1 MVLKVYGS
9 DVTTCTRRIATIL
22 HELQVPFELI
32 KIDLKNKQNKT
43 EEFKKYQPF
52 GQIPYIVR
60 FSCFPSA
67 RLLVLLSAS
76 AQDDDGFILF
86 ETRAIG
92 RYLVAKH
99 QAGAG
104 LELIPSDPKKHALFE
119 QAAAFEQSNFDPAGS
134 EIGLQFHL
142 RRLGW
147 GFDQAVVDK
156 NMPLFEQRL
165 EGYNTILGKTRYLAG
180 DELTLADLF
189 HLPIAPFV
197 AEGSDVFEKYPNVAC
212 WVKELSARPSWL
224 AYKDGVVSTLA
235 Y

>member
-1 MVLKVYGS
+1 MVLKIYGS

-22 HELQVPFELI
+22 HELQVPFELT

-43 EEFKKYQPF
+43 EEFMKYQPF
-52 GQIPYIVR
+52 GQIPYI
-60 FSCFPSA
+60 
-67 RLLVLLSAS
+67 
-76 AQDDDGFILF
+76 DDDGFILF

-99 QAGAG
+99 QAQAG

-147 GFDQAVVDK
+147 GFDQAVVDR

-180 DELTLADLF
+180 DFMRQELTLADLF

-197 AEGSDVFEKYPNVAC
+197 GESSPRGALCSRRKYPNVARC
-212 WVKELSARPSWL
+212 QWMKELSARPSWL